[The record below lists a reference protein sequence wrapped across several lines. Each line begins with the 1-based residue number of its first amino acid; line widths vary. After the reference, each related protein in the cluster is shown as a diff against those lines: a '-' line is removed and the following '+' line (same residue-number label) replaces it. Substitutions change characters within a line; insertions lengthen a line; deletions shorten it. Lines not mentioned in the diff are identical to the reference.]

1 MRKLFFMALSFAMGA
16 LIFYGCRPEQSEF
29 DLSTLTEKSTI
40 SGQIVYDAG
49 VDTTG
54 TAYTINMI
62 KPAAE
67 RIVYVEVPYASYKA
81 GSDGVKRYET
91 ITDAEG
97 YYSIEVPTTPDGI
110 ENVQIRM
117 QEFTAY
123 RSEYKK
129 MEAGKPVFETKL
141 YRFSYESAPFT
152 LNPGSIEFMKESDK
166 ACSYELVDLEEFEE
180 SITLT
185 GNIQLAQEVGFRQGV
200 YTSAANA
207 TVEFTA
213 EYADVYDSE
222 TGLLQ
227 EFQFGTTTDANGNYS
242 ITLPLKSY
250 EEGFQSLSA
259 SVKGIGQS
267 YTHYNAVG
275 STMKLSGAYTK
286 ENILSNISATDIV
299 EGMEYKLKTMYMKF
313 TPGFNNNL
321 TNNTNLPSTWAENLA
336 GWEKYDG
343 FTETKTVTGRYLLAV
358 ESGFG
363 VGTYANP
370 RQEAK
375 VVIEYPGND
384 NRGMEKVVYVNTD
397 AEGNFSFEVP
407 VKDAEESL
415 SVSFASLG
423 NTILFDHYMLPDK
436 MVKLEGKYQTEVAE
450 VKELATLWNEMGTA
464 YYAFTPTP
472 SADLDEMQWSGNL
485 AGWKQAT
492 ALENEYEGTQ
502 VVTANVW
509 IPVETAL
516 GVGEYKNAN
525 NLLVEFSVDG
535 ETYVA
540 PVINGA
546 VNMTVY
552 TQNNSSEPNVSVTS
566 ATLKEKNFKHF
577 EIGGKEKILVGKYET
592 YYSTPADKREAWN
605 QLGDVY
611 LKFSPE
617 ITPDNWDSW
626 YSNLAGWV
634 RTYGCEPA
642 DQNITGTL
650 YVAKE
655 TAYGAGTYASAA
667 NTLVRV
673 VVNGIDFVGLTDQN
687 GAYSI
692 PVLLDPTSGT
702 PWVNVVPYFVEN
714 EVEYKHY
721 TAADASEIQNIT
733 YYNSFD
739 TRIDGYTPWYDRG
752 TAYYKSPVSSENLL
766 DWVNKENEVTKEYR
780 NNLNISFSVKEAIEK
795 VNGSVVEASWT
806 PATALRK
813 VRVYVEEPATG
824 FSESYVTSVT
834 SSKNISVKV
843 KSVESSYYVAIMP
856 EDGTSSQ
863 LDAFRHYED
872 NSKPTVYST
881 IYGYYESADNATG
894 TFSIEGNNLIK
905 VTPSA
910 KMNFIPVR
918 PSSMP
923 DGWSTYVWDITAD

>member
-1 MRKLFFMALSFAMGA
+1 MRKLFFAALTFAIGA

-29 DLSTLTEKSTI
+29 DLSTLTEKATI

-49 VDTTG
+49 VDTTAN
-54 TAYTINMI
+54 AYTINMI
-62 KPAAE
+62 KPASE
-67 RIVYVEVPYASYKA
+67 RVVYVEIPYASYKA

-97 YYSIEVPTTPDGI
+97 YYTIEVPTTPDGI

-141 YRFSYESAPFT
+141 YRFSYEPAPFT
-152 LNPGSIEFMKESDK
+152 LNPGSMEFMKESDK
-166 ACSYELVDLEEFEE
+166 ACSYTLVDLEGFEE
-180 SITLT
+180 SITLK

-200 YTSAANA
+200 YTPAANA
-207 TVEFTA
+207 TVEFVASYSGVTD
-213 EYADVYDSE
+213 EL
-222 TGLLQ
+222 T
-227 EFQFGTTTDANGNYS
+227 FGTTTDASGNYS

-250 EEGFQSLSA
+250 EEGFQNLSA
-259 SVKGIGQS
+259 SVRGMGQN
-267 YTHYNAVG
+267 YTHYNAVE
-275 STMKLSGAYTK
+275 STMKLSGAYK
-286 ENILSNISATDIV
+286 SADILSNISATDII
-299 EGMEYKLKTMYMKF
+299 EGMDYEMETMYMKF
-313 TPGFNNNL
+313 QPGYNGL
-321 TNNTNLPSTWAENLA
+321 TNSTDGVRPSTWAENLA

-450 VKELATLWNEMGTA
+450 MKELATLWNEMGTA

-577 EIGGKEKILVGKYET
+577 EVGGKEKILVGKYAT

-611 LKFSPE
+611 LKFTPDNA
-617 ITPDNWDSW
+617 PDNWDQW
-626 YSNLAGWV
+626 YSYLAGWV
-634 RTYGCEPA
+634 RIGNVEPA
-642 DQNITGTL
+642 AQNVTGTL
-650 YVAKE
+650 YMAKE
-655 TAYGAGTYASAA
+655 TAYAAGTYAAAA
-667 NTLVRV
+667 NTLVRA
-673 VVNGIDFVGLTDQN
+673 VVNGTVFVGVTDQN

-692 PVLLDPTSGT
+692 PVLFNPTSGT
-702 PWVNVVPYFVEN
+702 PSVSVVPFFVEN

-721 TAADASEIQNIT
+721 TTADASETQDVV
-733 YYNSFD
+733 YSAYNSFD

-752 TAYYKSPVSSENLL
+752 TIYYKSPVSSENLL

-780 NNLNISFSVKEAIEK
+780 NSLNISFTVKEAIEK
-795 VNGSVVEASWT
+795 VNGSVVEAAWT

-824 FSESYVTSVT
+824 FVGSYVTSVT

-843 KSVESSYYVAIMP
+843 KSVESSYSVVIMP
-856 EDGTSSQ
+856 EDGTSAQ
-863 LDAFRHYED
+863 LNAFRHYED

-881 IYGYYESADNATG
+881 IYGYYASADNAVG
-894 TFSIEGNNLIK
+894 VFSVEGNSLIK

>member
-1 MRKLFFMALSFAMGA
+1 MRKLFFVALTFAIGV

-29 DLSTLTEKSTI
+29 DLSTLTEKATI

-49 VDTTG
+49 VDTAAN
-54 TAYTINMI
+54 AYTINMI
-62 KPAAE
+62 KPASE
-67 RIVYVEVPYASYKA
+67 RVVYVEIPYASYKA

-141 YRFSYESAPFT
+141 YRFTYEPAVFT
-152 LNPGSIEFMKESDK
+152 LNPGAIEFMKESDK
-166 ACSYELVDLEEFEE
+166 YCFYELVDLEGFEE

-213 EYADVYDSE
+213 KYSGVVEE
-222 TGLLQ
+222 LT
-227 EFQFGTTTDANGNYS
+227 FGTTTDASGNYS
-242 ITLPLKSY
+242 ITLPLRSY

-259 SVKGIGQS
+259 AVKGIGQN

-275 STMKLSGAYTK
+275 STMKLSGAYIK
-286 ENILSNISATDIV
+286 KNILSSVNATDII
-299 EGMEYKLKTMYMKF
+299 EGMEYKMETMYMKF
-313 TPGFNNNL
+313 QPGYNGL
-321 TNNTNLPSTWAENLA
+321 TNSTEGVNPSTWTENLA

-343 FTETKTVTGRYLLAV
+343 FTETKTVSGRYLLAV
-358 ESGFG
+358 ENGFG
-363 VGTYANP
+363 VGAYANP
-370 RQEAK
+370 RQEACIQINYQGTDDRESK
-375 VVIEYPGND
+375 S
-384 NRGMEKVVYVNTD
+384 VYVNTD

-415 SVSFASLG
+415 TVYFSALN
-423 NTILFDHYMLPDK
+423 NTVMFDHYMLPDK
-436 MVKLEGKYQTEVAE
+436 MVKLEGNYQNKVAE
-450 VKELATLWNEMGTA
+450 VRDLAALWNEMGTA
-464 YYAFTPTP
+464 YYTFVPGNY
-472 SADLDEMQWSGNL
+472 SSDDLDEMQWSNNL
-485 AGWKQAT
+485 AGWKQAE

-502 VVTANVW
+502 VITATVLTA
-509 IPVETAL
+509 VETAL
-516 GVGEYKNAN
+516 GVGEYENAN
-525 NLLVEFSVDG
+525 NLLVEFSVGG
-535 ETYVA
+535 ESYAA

-552 TQNNSSEPNVSVTS
+552 TPNNSSEPEVYVSR

-577 EIGGKEKILVGKYET
+577 EIGGKEKILVGNYVY
-592 YYSTPADKREAWN
+592 YYSTPQDERDAWN
-605 QLGDVY
+605 QLGNVY
-611 LKFSPE
+611 LKFNPQV
-617 ITPDNWDSW
+617 TPDNWASW
-626 YSNLAGWV
+626 YSSLAGWV
-634 RTYGCEPA
+634 RVYGCEPSE
-642 DQNITGTL
+642 QNVTGTL

-655 TAYGAGTYASAA
+655 TAYCTGTYAAAA

-673 VVNGIDFVGLTDQN
+673 VVNGNSFVGVTDQN

-692 PVLLDPTSGT
+692 PVMLDPANGT
-702 PWVNVVPYFVEN
+702 PSVNVIPYFIEN
-714 EVEYKHY
+714 NVEYNHY
-721 TAADASEIQNIT
+721 ISADASETQKIT
-733 YYNSFD
+733 YSTYNSFD

-752 TAYYKSPVSSENLL
+752 TTYFRSPVSSENLL

-780 NNLNISFSVKEAIEK
+780 TNLNINFTVKEAIEK
-795 VNGSVVEASWT
+795 VNGTIVEAAWT

-813 VRVYVEEPATG
+813 VTVYINETGTG

-843 KSVESSYYVAIMP
+843 KSIEQSYYVAVML
-856 EDGTSSQ
+856 EDGTAAK
-863 LDAFRHYED
+863 LDAFKHYED
-872 NSKPTVYST
+872 NSKTTAYST
-881 IYGYYESADNATG
+881 IYGYYRSADNVSG
-894 TFSIEGNNLIK
+894 TFSVESNSLIK

-910 KMNFIPVR
+910 KMNFIPVT
-918 PSSMP
+918 PSSAP
-923 DGWSTYVWDITAD
+923 NGWSTYLWDVTAD